1 MSYCLLALYLT
12 YTLIRL
18 ISRMLSMS
26 VSITADTSVAFV
38 RESYLTRF
46 ILYSRARISFHF
58 TNILKVNIFIFNFV
72 IIIFLTI
79 IITKPLGPVP
89 GKMVKFNSG
98 LTQTSTKFSRVR
110 TSNSGLQNTVEPLP
124 RDTVMITQNVT
135 QSNE

>member
-46 ILYSRARISFHF
+46 ILSSRARISFHF

-79 IITKPLGPVP
+79 IITKPLGPVH
-89 GKMVKFNSG
+89 GKMVKFNPG
-98 LTQTSTKFSRVR
+98 LNQTSSTVFLSKNKQLEVTKYC
-110 TSNSGLQNTVEPLP
+110 
-124 RDTVMITQNVT
+124 
-135 QSNE
+135 

>member
-18 ISRMLSMS
+18 ISRTLS

-46 ILYSRARISFHF
+46 ILSSRARISFHF

-79 IITKPLGPVP
+79 IITKP
-89 GKMVKFNSG
+89 
-98 LTQTSTKFSRVR
+98 
-110 TSNSGLQNTVEPLP
+110 
-124 RDTVMITQNVT
+124 
-135 QSNE
+135 

>member
-18 ISRMLSMS
+18 ISRMLSM

-46 ILYSRARISFHF
+46 ILSSRARISFHF

-79 IITKPLGPVP
+79 IITKPR
-89 GKMVKFNSG
+89 SG
-98 LTQTSTKFSRVR
+98 SCKD
-110 TSNSGLQNTVEPLP
+110 G
-124 RDTVMITQNVT
+124 
-135 QSNE
+135 

>member
-1 MSYCLLALYLT
+1 MTYCLLALCLT

-18 ISRMLSMS
+18 ISGMLWMS

-46 ILYSRARISFHF
+46 ILSSRARISFHF
-58 TNILKVNIFIFNFV
+58 TNILKVKIFIFNFV

-89 GKMVKFNSG
+89 GKMLS
-98 LTQTSTKFSRVR
+98 LTQ
-110 TSNSGLQNTVEPLP
+110 
-124 RDTVMITQNVT
+124 D
-135 QSNE
+135 

>member
-18 ISRMLSMS
+18 ISRTLS

-46 ILYSRARISFHF
+46 ILCSRARISFHF

-72 IIIFLTI
+72 IIIF
-79 IITKPLGPVP
+79 
-89 GKMVKFNSG
+89 FNHYHY
-98 LTQTSTKFSRVR
+98 
-110 TSNSGLQNTVEPLP
+110 
-124 RDTVMITQNVT
+124 
-135 QSNE
+135 

>member
-46 ILYSRARISFHF
+46 ILCSRARISFHF

-98 LTQTSTKFSRVR
+98 LTQTSTKVFS
-110 TSNSGLQNTVEPLP
+110 SKNKQLG
-124 RDTVMITQNVT
+124 VT
-135 QSNE
+135 KYC